1 MKIRYKLFV
10 SMLLCIITVFLNSYS
25 VLAFQNDEITKQKEI
40 NIPENLFLSTSDICD
55 GHENFEQADVNS
67 KGEFVIM
74 TSSHFYDKG
83 SRQNIFRI
91 YVDIYNSSGQLVK
104 ELSFKKCTCAVRIA
118 DDAVYVIFLKNVL
131 TYDIDS
137 GEMHFYDT
145 RSMDLWVDDGKN
157 ILQTRK
163 FICGD
168 STYKMTKNLFSEGK
182 YNKLIKYTSGTKEVV
197 AESLT
202 DYNDFIRSCVY
213 AVILIAGGILNLMF
227 IINRVRHKQSKA
239 KRSDQ

>member
-1 MKIRYKLFV
+1 MKIRCKLFV
-10 SMLLCIITVFLNSYS
+10 ATLLCIIFVFLNSYT
-25 VLAFQNDEITKQKEI
+25 VWAFQNDEIAEQKEI
-40 NIPENLFLSTSDICD
+40 NIPENLFLATSDVCD

-67 KGEFVIM
+67 KGAFVIL
-74 TSSHFYDKG
+74 TSSHFFDED

-91 YVDIYNSSGQLVK
+91 YVDIYNSNGQLVK
-104 ELSFKKCTCAVRIA
+104 ELSFKKCTCAVRIS
-118 DDAVYVIFLKNVL
+118 DDAVYIIFLKNVL

-145 RSMDLWVDDGKN
+145 RSLDLWGDDGNN

-163 FICGD
+163 FTCGD

-202 DYNDFIRSCVY
+202 DYNDFIKSCVCT
-213 AVILIAGGILNLMF
+213 VILIAGGTLNLIF
-227 IINRVRHKQSKA
+227 IIHRIRHRQSKA